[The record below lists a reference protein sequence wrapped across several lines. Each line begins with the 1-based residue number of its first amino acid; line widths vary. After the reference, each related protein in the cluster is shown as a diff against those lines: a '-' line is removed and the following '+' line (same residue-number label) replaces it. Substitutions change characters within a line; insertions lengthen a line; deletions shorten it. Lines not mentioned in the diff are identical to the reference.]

1 MKTANL
7 KVLLDGRRP
16 LILRPAD
23 HKATGG
29 EGAVYIVGGIAIK
42 IYSDPKRMRREALV
56 EKIKSLATLQHP
68 YIVAPKGVVCA
79 ESGEPI
85 GCYMDA
91 VEGEP
96 LARVFTN
103 DFRARQQFT
112 EAQTN
117 TLVARMREVVLTAH
131 KAGALLV
138 DANELNWLAKVD
150 VATDPEPRVI
160 DVDSWAIGRWPA
172 TVIMPSIHDWHTKGF
187 TQLSDWFSWGI
198 VTFQIYTGIHPYKGV
213 LAGYARQEFERRMKE
228 NASVFT
234 PGVKLNHAVRD
245 FSGIPGPL
253 RDWYVKVF
261 RDGKRLP
268 PPSPFA
274 QGVPM
279 AQGAV
284 VARMI
289 TTAIGNLIH
298 EKIYA
303 ANNDQVIRL
312 FPCGVALLASG
323 KLIELDSGNQIG
335 MVHANDCEVV
345 RAKGGWLVAEERA
358 GKFAF
363 NYIRATNFLAEPLT
377 VTAQIRRIMRFE
389 NRLFAVLDNGL
400 AELVL
405 AVLGKQILSVGHVWG
420 AMVKATLWFDGV
432 GIQDTFG
439 AMYVIAPFGEKACA
453 QVRVREL
460 DKLRVV
466 SAKAGNRFMAFVGLN
481 IKGEYQK
488 IELTFDREYRTY
500 QVWIGDADG
509 PDLNMALLPK
519 GVMAT
524 IVNDGELVIFVPGS
538 GAINK
543 IQDKY
548 IGTDLILG
556 EWDNQVVYVRQGV
569 AWRMRMQ

>member
-1 MKTANL
+1 MKTANM

-16 LILRPAD
+16 ITLRPAD

-42 IYSDPKRMRREALV
+42 IYSDPKRMRRDALV
-56 EKIKSLATLQHP
+56 EKIKSLTALRHP
-68 YIVAPKGVVCA
+68 YIVAPKGIVCA
-79 ESGEPI
+79 ENGEPI

-103 DFRARQQFT
+103 DFRTRQQFT
-112 EAQTN
+112 QAQTN
-117 TLVARMREVVLTAH
+117 TLVERMREVVLTAH

-187 TQLSDWFSWGI
+187 TQLSDWFSWGV

-261 RDGKRLP
+261 RDGKRLL

-279 AQGAV
+279 AQGVV
-284 VARMI
+284 VARVI

-323 KLIELDSGNQIG
+323 KLIDLGSGNQIG
-335 MVHANDCEVV
+335 TTHANDCEVV
-345 RAKGGWLVAEERA
+345 RVKEGWLVAEERA
-358 GKFAF
+358 GQFVF
-363 NYIRATNFLAEPLT
+363 SYLRAANFLAETLT
-377 VTAQIRRIMRFE
+377 VTAQIRQIMRFE

-400 AELVL
+400 AELAL
-405 AVLGKQILSVGHVWG
+405 TILGKPMLSVGHVWG
-420 AMVKATLWFDGV
+420 AMVKATQWFDGV

-439 AMYVIAPFGEKACA
+439 AMHVIAPFGDKACA
-453 QVRVREL
+453 QMRVREL

-481 IKGEYQK
+481 ASGGYQK
-488 IELTFDREYRTY
+488 VELTFDREYRTY
-500 QVWIGDADG
+500 QVWIGDVDG

-524 IVNDGELVIFVPGS
+524 IINDGELVIFVPAS
-538 GAINK
+538 GVINK
-543 IQDKY
+543 IQDKF
-548 IGTDLILG
+548 INTDLILG